1 MLRFLI
7 PALGWFSAWVVI
19 GLQITPFMDGSK
31 LVDTQRRVTYASLTP
46 YGPDD
51 DDEDYYVYTTL
62 YSVHDPVTG
71 LHAGGEAIVGQN
83 IATVITVACSGTRG
97 LTLRRAD
104 ISPDGDVRALMRDFS
119 SCDVN
124 ISGRDFRIFLEEILA
139 LPDRL

>member
-1 MLRFLI
+1 
-7 PALGWFSAWVVI
+7 
-19 GLQITPFMDGSK
+19 MDGTK
-31 LVDTQRRVTYASLTP
+31 LINTERRVTYASLTP

-51 DDEDYYVYTTL
+51 EDEDYYVYTTL
-62 YSVHDPVTG
+62 YSVYDPTTG
-71 LHAGGEAIVGQN
+71 MHSGGEAIVGQN
-83 IATVITVACSGTRG
+83 IAMIIISACGGPRG

-119 SCDVN
+119 SCDID